1 MPAAIKVPDGVDF
14 DGPLY
19 LKDEQPV
26 LNRALVISDNLPAL
40 RAMPDDCVD
49 LVYPPF
55 NSGADYLN
63 PIGLPAAE
71 ARGLRRDLS
80 LPVPGANEPC
90 EPSAWPASAPSGALP
105 RVALLCSRLPPPP
118 SVLPA

>member
-1 MPAAIKVPDGVDF
+1 M
-14 DGPLY
+14 
-19 LKDEQPV
+19 
-26 LNRALVISDNLPAL
+26 NRALVISDNLPDL

-105 RVALLCSRLPPPP
+105 RECFFVRVFRPLRP
-118 SVLPA
+118 SCRRKQESPRPFIVIPA